1 LLGIAIKQDLQKG
14 TVHMNMETAIT
25 KLCMSILTTEELV
38 KSNTVT
44 APMLQAP
51 LTRSQERGVAK
62 SSFDY
67 LSVVGSLLHI
77 SNCLRPDISYAV
89 GNLARFAAAPG
100 AAHVKA
106 AKRVLQYLYQSR
118 SLGITYYRDCDQQRN
133 VPLMY
138 EGAKHP
144 LDDGINK
151 TQVFADS
158 DYAADETRRST
169 MGGIV
174 MQNGGPIS
182 WFSTLGKTVAL
193 STCEAEINAA
203 VTAAKDAIHLRRLL
217 HDLNLASDDKPIQ
230 IAEDNSAAISQA
242 AAGIR
247 AVRKAKHYEVRLRFL
262 QELVSSKAI
271 EFVYCPTDIQL
282 ADLLTKPLL
291 PDRHMTLTMAILQKA

>member
-1 LLGIAIKQDLQKG
+1 MRNI
-14 TVHMNMETAIT
+14 ER
-25 KLCMSILTTEELV
+25 SIP
-38 KSNTVT
+38 KD
-44 APMLQAP
+44 
-51 LTRSQERGVAK
+51 
-62 SSFDY
+62 SFDY

-89 GNLARFAAAPG
+89 GNLARFANAPG
-100 AAHVKA
+100 AAHVRA

-118 SLGITYYRDCDQQRN
+118 TLGITYYRDCDQQRN

-144 LDDGINK
+144 LDNGINK

-203 VTAAKDAIHLRRLL
+203 VTARTTDRAGRAPTRPLCDTRPKGGWASFSFFCSVSLSLSLSYIQKTAGPKAFLMSRL
-217 HDLNLASDDKPIQ
+217 
-230 IAEDNSAAISQA
+230 
-242 AAGIR
+242 
-247 AVRKAKHYEVRLRFL
+247 
-262 QELVSSKAI
+262 
-271 EFVYCPTDIQL
+271 
-282 ADLLTKPLL
+282 PLL
-291 PDRHMTLTMAILQKA
+291 EYS